1 MSTLDIV
8 VPGEFWKDVDT
19 GTEALLDAWLV
30 AEGDRVALGQ
40 PVANVVLVKASY
52 EVAAPAAGVIERI
65 LVRADETF
73 AAGEPLAT
81 IRTG

>member
-1 MSTLDIV
+1 MGIPLRALIV
-8 VPGEFWKDVDT
+8 EDSEF
-19 GTEALLDAWLV
+19 
-30 AEGDRVALGQ
+30 
-40 PVANVVLVKASY
+40 NVVLVKASY
-52 EVAAPAAGVIERI
+52 EVAAPAAGVIENI